1 MGVTKIKS
9 RNGFTLIEILI
20 VVTIL
25 GILAAIVITATQ
37 DYVHQAD
44 QSVAKD
50 NLRTLRN
57 TVLLYTLQHNNIPPG
72 YVNGE
77 LVNDAFIHQ
86 LTEKT
91 NAQGEYESSGAE
103 GCRFG
108 PYLQSMP
115 FNPYNNK
122 EKTVL
127 TITGDFPAEATG
139 EQGWIYQ
146 PFSKL
151 VKLNATGTDNQG
163 VKYYDY

>member
-1 MGVTKIKS
+1 MGTMKIKS
-9 RNGFTLIEILI
+9 RNGFTLIEILV

-25 GILAAIVITATQ
+25 GILAAIVIVATQ
-37 DYVHQAD
+37 DYVHQANE
-44 QSVAKD
+44 SIAKD

-57 TVLLYTLQHNNIPPG
+57 TVQLYTLQHNNVPPG

-77 LVNDAFIHQ
+77 LVNDSFIIQ

-91 NAQGEYESSGAE
+91 NAQGEYISSGAE

-115 FNPYNNK
+115 FNPFNNK
-122 EKTVL
+122 EKSVL

-139 EQGWIYQ
+139 EQGWLYQ
-146 PFSKL
+146 PFSKM
-151 VKLNATGTDNQG
+151 VKLNAAGSDTQG